1 VARAREHGGL
11 ARWYL
16 FGSASED
23 PSAAADVDVLVV
35 CNSDADADAIR
46 RLVDAI
52 EFYRP
57 LHLSI
62 LTEDEEREI
71 GLAERQGCI
80 HVYSGAGC
88 PEEEIATWL
97 SGRGGLSRPEAAR
110 GR

>member
-1 VARAREHGGL
+1 VARAREHGGF

-23 PSAAADVDVLVV
+23 PSAAADVDVLEV

-57 LHLSI
+57 LHLST
-62 LTEDEEREI
+62 LTQDEEREI
-71 GLAERQGCI
+71 GLGDDKDVSTFIEARAVRKRRSRRG
-80 HVYSGAGC
+80 S
-88 PEEEIATWL
+88 
-97 SGRGGLSRPEAAR
+97 RGGAA
-110 GR
+110 